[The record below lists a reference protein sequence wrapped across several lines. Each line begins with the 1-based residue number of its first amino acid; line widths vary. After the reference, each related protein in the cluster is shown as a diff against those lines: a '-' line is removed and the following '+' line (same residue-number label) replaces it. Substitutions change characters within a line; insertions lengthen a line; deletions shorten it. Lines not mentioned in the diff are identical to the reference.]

1 MWDGFWCENESGLS
15 EQHMHTH
22 LRTLQN
28 ATSVAV
34 SEDQPPQS
42 RPEIC
47 APLIGRTRWHAPDS
61 LQSPSLSVHQAHAC
75 REHFDRGGMK
85 RNNYTRTHHSRPNL
99 CIFASVCVATYNVV
113 DGIFKQLCDAC
124 RSQVTVESS
133 DSIDLAGRKIWKMS
147 LGNTLGEDA
156 YIYDEC
162 IKQASNL

>member
-1 MWDGFWCENESGLS
+1 MVLMWDGFWCENESGLS

-75 REHFDRGGMK
+75 REYFDRGGMK

-99 CIFASVCVATYNVV
+99 CIFASVCVATCVYLSTSNRCPPCPPSKANSASTTSLWRMH
-113 DGIFKQLCDAC
+113 IFVL
-124 RSQVTVESS
+124 VHG
-133 DSIDLAGRKIWKMS
+133 DLWKRCEGRI
-147 LGNTLGEDA
+147 
-156 YIYDEC
+156 C
-162 IKQASNL
+162 KQAYLI